1 VRSVVKKIVCSDRI
15 IALKLK
21 AEPVII
27 LIMQVYMP
35 TSEYE
40 DDEVESLYDTIEE
53 ILEEDGKG
61 IQTKSY

>member
-1 VRSVVKKIVCSDRI
+1 MRSVVKKIVCSDRI